1 MNENEAATIKERK
14 AAYGMVWY
22 GMVWYGMVW
31 YGMVWYGMVILAGTL
46 INAHKRVIGHKER
59 YPEYLN

>member
-1 MNENEAATIKERK
+1 
-14 AAYGMVWY
+14 MVWY